1 MPLTDHWKNL
11 SPKQLNAAIQ
21 AFSLIAIFFEG
32 YDQGVMG
39 GVNAA
44 PDYAREVGIGSSDGT
59 VTKTTEQGGIV
70 SVYYLGC
77 IVGCF
82 AGGWLAD
89 RLGRINGL
97 FFAAAFALIG
107 GALQAATQSSS
118 FIIVARVVTGLG
130 TGGEYYG
137 MQRESLLKLATA
149 LTGITPVLVSEMS
162 DSKHRGSFLGYVFI
176 ANYLGISVAYWLNFG
191 LAFIDDG
198 QSSVRWRFLLAFQCV
213 PALLL
218 LTGIRLLPDSPR
230 YLASV
235 GKSQEARE
243 VLLHIRGSESEEFE
257 QEYTMIVTMA
267 EQSVK
272 SSPVEF
278 LKIVLG
284 IDRQKAPHLGRRAW
298 LSIWLQVMA
307 SWTGITAVTAYSPVL
322 LSQAGYSEIK
332 QNGLAGGLN
341 TIGIIGTIISAQIV
355 DRLGRRICLMLG
367 AGGLAAV
374 NLIAGALYE
383 VSRHDPSRASTIAP
397 ATVTMLFLFNL
408 FYAATWGT
416 VAFLL
421 PTEIFPSEMRA
432 QGNGFGITGWAIGV
446 GWTTLVNPIMFANI
460 ESRTYFLFAAL
471 NFLWVPTVFLFYPE
485 TKDRSLESI
494 ETMFTAKPF
503 HWHMERA
510 YAARGALMDEQ
521 GTMKAESM
529 CCKDGGADVHE
540 EV

>member
-1 MPLTDHWKNL
+1 MPLTDHWKKL
-11 SPKQLNAAIQ
+11 SPRQLNVAIQ

-44 PDYAREVGIGSSDGT
+44 PNYVQEVGIGSSDGT

-82 AGGWLAD
+82 VGGWLAD

-107 GALQAATQSSS
+107 GALQAATQSST

-130 TGGEYYG
+130 TG
-137 MQRESLLKLATA
+137 A

-191 LAFIDDG
+191 LAFINDG

-235 GKSQEARE
+235 GKSLEARE

-257 QEYTMIVTMA
+257 QEYRMIVMMA

-284 IDRQKAPHLGRRAW
+284 IDKQKAPHLGRRAW
-298 LSIWLQVMA
+298 LSIWLQIMA

-322 LSQAGYSEIK
+322 LSQAGYSEVK

-432 QGNGFGITGWAIGV
+432 QGNGFGITGWAVGV
-446 GWTTLVNPIMFANI
+446 GWTTLVNPIMFGDI
-460 ESRTYFLFAAL
+460 ESRTYFLFAGL
-471 NFLWVPTVFLFYPE
+471 NFLWIPIVFLFYPE

-510 YAARGALMDEQ
+510 YAAHGALMDEQ
-521 GTMKAESM
+521 GTVGAKSM
-529 CCKDGGADVHE
+529 CCKDAGADVHE
-540 EV
+540 EI